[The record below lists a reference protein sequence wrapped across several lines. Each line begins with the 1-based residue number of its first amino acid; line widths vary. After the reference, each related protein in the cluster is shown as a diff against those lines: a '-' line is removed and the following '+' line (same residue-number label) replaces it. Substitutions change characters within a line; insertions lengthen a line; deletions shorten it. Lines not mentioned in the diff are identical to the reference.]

1 MPQFNTNC
9 LCANCQRLN
18 TYVEN
23 PRGASCKEP
32 VAGAKLP
39 LPWVGGAVVVAKG
52 WLEVE
57 RVVEADELPAN
68 LFEVAAM
75 GRTGEHAGAASRT
88 RSRRGSLVRHGSR
101 RSARRGRTPPRS
113 RALRARRALP
123 GPPPRS
129 EGHTSEL
136 Q

>member
-18 TYVEN
+18 TYLEN

-75 GRTGEHAGAASRT
+75 GRTGEHAGDGVQANGGKEGGVLDGREQLNLL
-88 RSRRGSLVRHGSR
+88 RRGQRCKAGCVREYFFR
-101 RSARRGRTPPRS
+101 
-113 RALRARRALP
+113 LRL
-123 GPPPRS
+123 
-129 EGHTSEL
+129 
-136 Q
+136 